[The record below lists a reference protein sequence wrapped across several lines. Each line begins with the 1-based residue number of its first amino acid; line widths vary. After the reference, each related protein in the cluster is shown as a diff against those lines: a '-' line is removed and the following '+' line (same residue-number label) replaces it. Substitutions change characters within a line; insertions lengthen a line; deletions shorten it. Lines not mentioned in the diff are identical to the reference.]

1 MEASVLQMFQDES
14 RLDNNCQH
22 SVTIEDIGTQMIEI
36 RGHDCL
42 PLVRIWDRFEISEVA
57 CSRAVAT
64 VIFTLRWMLS

>member
-22 SVTIEDIGTQMIEI
+22 SVTVEDTGTQMIWI
-36 RGHDCL
+36 RSHDCL
-42 PLVRIWDRFEISEVA
+42 PLVRIWERFEISEVA

-64 VIFTLRWMLS
+64 VIFILQ